1 METRKRMKRLILS
14 TIIGLALAN
23 VAFAQAP
30 QFPGQQPPEKLDL
43 PKFDLDFEGGT
54 PQELV
59 DAIRAKIDEGKLN
72 AIIPS
77 EFATQMLP
85 PMKMKG
91 VDVHQLFKALEMAS
105 TKNRPYVTGEISG
118 RKTVQQR
125 SLSMGFRTADRPVT
139 RDSVWSFHVETLEQP
154 PEAKFVRYYSLK
166 RYLSDYD
173 VDDITTAILAGWKML
188 DEGAIPKMNFHED
201 TKMLIAVGLTSQLAL
216 IDSVLA
222 ELDKGLKDR
231 PNQSPPAAPVID
243 ASRSKTNAPAF

>member
-1 METRKRMKRLILS
+1 MKPLILS
-14 TIIGLALAN
+14 AIIGLALAT
-23 VAFAQAP
+23 VAFAQVP

-43 PKFDLDFEGGT
+43 PTFDLDFEGGT
-54 PQELV
+54 PQELL
-59 DAIRAKIDEGKLN
+59 DAIRAKITLN

-77 EFATQMLP
+77 EFAGQMLP
-85 PMKMKG
+85 PMKLKG

-105 TKNRPYVTGEISG
+105 MRTVPYVGEAQLSG
-118 RKTVQQR
+118 RKTIQQR
-125 SLSMGFRTADRPVT
+125 SLSMGFRTTDRPVSQ
-139 RDSVWSFHVETLEQP
+139 DSVWSFHVETMEPL
-154 PEAKFVRYYSLK
+154 PEPKVARFYSLK
-166 RYLSDYD
+166 RYLTDYK

-188 DEGAIPKMNFHED
+188 DESAIPKMNFHEE

-243 ASRSKTNAPAF
+243 SSRSKTNAPAL